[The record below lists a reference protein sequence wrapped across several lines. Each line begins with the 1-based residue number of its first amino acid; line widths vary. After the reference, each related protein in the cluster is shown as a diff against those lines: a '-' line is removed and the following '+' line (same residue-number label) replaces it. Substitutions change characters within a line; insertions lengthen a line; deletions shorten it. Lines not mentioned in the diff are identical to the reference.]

1 MGLQDSDKGIGLSIA
16 AYVLLSALKIFIGYS
31 SGSDA
36 LAADG
41 FNNATDIVASIAV
54 LIGLRLSR
62 KPADHDHRYGH
73 HRAETIAALVASFI
87 MMSVGLQV
95 LYDSVRKL
103 SHPIASAPDPIA
115 AWVALFCAAVMFA
128 VYAYNIRIAG
138 RMNSQAMR
146 AAAKDNLSDAIVSV
160 GAFVAIV
167 GSIFGLPW
175 LDLIAAIVVGIVICR
190 TAWDIFRDATHALT
204 DGFNADE
211 LKRMKDTIRS
221 IKGVKDIVDI
231 RARLLGNLTFVDVTV
246 SVNPH
251 LSVVESH
258 DITETIEE
266 TVSKQHN
273 VSNVHIHIEPYRA
286 ATK

>member
-1 MGLQDSDKGIGLSIA
+1 
-16 AYVLLSALKIFIGYS
+16 
-31 SGSDA
+31 
-36 LAADG
+36 
-41 FNNATDIVASIAV
+41 
-54 LIGLRLSR
+54 LRLSR

-87 MMSVGLQV
+87 MASVGLQV
-95 LYDSVRKL
+95 LLDSVRKL
-103 SHPIASAPDPIA
+103 GRPVESAPDPIA
-115 AWVALFCAAVMFA
+115 AWVALVCAAVMFA
-128 VYAYNIRIAG
+128 VYTYNIRIAG
-138 RMNSQAMR
+138 RLNSQAMR
-146 AAAKDNLSDAIVSV
+146 AAAKDNLSDAYVSA
-160 GAFVAIV
+160 GAFVGIV
-167 GSIFGLPW
+167 GSILGLPW
-175 LDLIAAIVVGIVICR
+175 LDLVTAVVVGLLICK

-266 TVSKQHN
+266 TVSKRHN
-273 VSNVHIHIEPYRA
+273 VSNVHIHIEPYHV